1 MSDRYSNIPSYK
13 PIPNSEYL
21 DSYELYYEEL
31 KDKTLNLAC
40 CFGRM
45 IHNNPNHFEI
55 KLWREKSKFWHE
67 YHSGLRYMKAP
78 IESAFDVFE
87 AIGSFAAE
95 YELFTKLEMELINKT
110 KENEKN
116 K

>member
-1 MSDRYSNIPSYK
+1 MPNYNSKIPTTRY
-13 PIPNSEYL
+13 IPNSEYL
-21 DSYELYYEEL
+21 DSYEVYYEEL
-31 KDKTLNLAC
+31 KDKSLNLAC

-78 IESAFDVFE
+78 IENAFDVFE

-95 YELFTKLEMELINKT
+95 YELYTKLEMELINKS
-110 KENEKN
+110 KANEKS